1 VNVQISASTSS
12 ADGTNATLSFK
23 EFVVLPRKQPVCV
36 LDPSFVT
43 RLGASLLT
51 AVGTDPALG
60 SEEPQSPVLPTPTA
74 LPCLGST
81 HRVSLQLTLQKKTL
95 AFDVSGLKPA
105 QELQDA
111 YPLSREPAMVQDQS
125 LVTALEEPEERFPE
139 GLHVQPAGVR
149 DPEVKDGS
157 LRGDVLLESE
167 TVALA
172 LRALVRLHVSSV
184 PHVEVSFQ
192 LRGKM

>member
-1 VNVQISASTSS
+1 S
-12 ADGTNATLSFK
+12 ADGTPAALCLEEAVILAGLKS
-23 EFVVLPRKQPVCV
+23 VRV

-43 RLGASLLT
+43 RLRASLLP
-51 AVGTDPALG
+51 AVGADPALR
-60 SEEPQSPVLPTPTA
+60 SEEPQSPVLLTPTA

-111 YPLSREPAMVQDQS
+111 YPLSSEPALVQDQS

-149 DPEVKDGS
+149 DPEVEDGP
-157 LRGDVLLESE
+157 LRSDVLLESE